1 MKRAFAIIFVIAA
14 VCSAGETSTFDL
26 LNRAAVLFGDRDFR
40 AAASAYEE
48 VLLIEKDNEDALL
61 GLAKC
66 YDNLGEKQ
74 QALGYYERYQK
85 SAGENVE
92 TAYEIAR
99 LNEELGYYSAAISAY
114 EAIVKMDDRERDAWR
129 KLADHYADSGNVKK
143 EAGALEHLI
152 DLGAGGPDERFRLAY
167 IYEVDLKDVD
177 KAIDEYERLLREDP
191 RHVEGHR
198 RVAELYL
205 STNQPVK
212 AREHFEEL
220 SNLEPRGAESY
231 IRLAEIRLADK
242 DVRGAIADLERA
254 IDVDERNGYAL
265 ALLGTLYNKEE
276 KYAKAEKT
284 LEKAVDVGR
293 DEAEVYSELG
303 IARLNLGN
311 DDGAEGAFKRALD
324 KEPWLAPALENLG
337 VLYYHAK
344 RYDDAYSNLSKL
356 VKLEKGNV
364 RGQLYFGFTA
374 AELGYDNE
382 AIDALNVVIR
392 EEPSNVDARVTLA
405 EVYIAREKFSA
416 VRKVLTE
423 IGTPEYRADEI
434 YYYLGLSAEGLEDY
448 QMAVDNFRRAINENR
463 RFYEAYLGM
472 GRSAEAAE
480 DYTTAETA
488 YADATSLEPSRI
500 EAPLALGSLFE
511 RLGEYSDAIRYYE
524 RASAADDDRIEP
536 YLGLGRC
543 YLERKNFG
551 AAGKALKKAVEIDD
565 ESFEAHFQLGR
576 YYKAEDKR
584 PEAINEFE
592 EAVWLVP
599 ESIPARVELGYM
611 YLLEERYVDAMPV
624 LEKAVSLDSDNFD
637 ANTYLAV
644 TYENLERY
652 PDAVKYYKT
661 SVRLEPENI
670 AVKRGLGSCFRHA
683 RKFDEAV
690 VVWEDVLELDPENA
704 EAYEMLGDLYRI
716 KGSDA
721 KRWHNYDRELEY
733 YETATDYY
741 RDFLDIEPHAPE
753 KAFIEQFIKGYEH
766 YRLLRVEEREE
777 FTFLTEW

>member
-1 MKRAFAIIFVIAA
+1 MKRAFVIIFVIAA
-14 VCSAGETSTFDL
+14 ANAVGETSTFDL
-26 LNRAAVLFGDRDFR
+26 LNRAAILFGDSDFR

-48 VLLIEKDNEDALL
+48 VLLLEKDNEDALL
-61 GLAKC
+61 GLARC
-66 YDNLGEKQ
+66 YENLGEKQ

-85 SAGENVE
+85 SVGENVE
-92 TAYEIAR
+92 TTYEIAR
-99 LNEELGYYSAAISAY
+99 LNEELGFYTAAVTAY
-114 EAIVKMDDRERDAWR
+114 EAIVKMDDGERDAWR
-129 KLADHYADSGNVKK
+129 KLADHYAEDGDVKK
-143 EAGALEHLI
+143 EADAIEHLI

-167 IYEVDLKDVD
+167 IYEVELKDFD

-205 STNQPVK
+205 ATNQPVK

-220 SNLEPRGAESY
+220 SNLEPRGAENY
-231 IRLAEIRLADK
+231 IKLAEIRLADQ
-242 DVRGAIADLERA
+242 DVRGAIADLKRA
-254 IDVDERNGYAL
+254 VDLDERNGYAL
-265 ALLGTLYNKEE
+265 ALLGALYNKEE

-284 LEKAVDVGR
+284 LEKAVDAGR
-293 DEAEVYSELG
+293 EEAEVYSELG
-303 IARLNLGN
+303 IARLNLGD

-324 KEPWLAPALENLG
+324 KEPQLIPALENLG

-344 RYDDAYSNLSKL
+344 RYDDAYYNLGKL
-356 VKLEKGNV
+356 VKLEKENV

-374 AELGYDNE
+374 AELGYDDE
-382 AIDALNVVIR
+382 AIDALNIVINK
-392 EEPSNVDARVTLA
+392 EPSNVDARITLA
-405 EVYIAREKFSA
+405 EVYLTGEKLKA
-416 VRKVLTE
+416 VRKVLNE
-423 IGTPEYRADEI
+423 IGTPEKRADEI
-434 YYYLGLSAEGLEDY
+434 YYYMGLAAEGLGDY
-448 QMAVDNFRRAINENR
+448 QTAIEDFRRAINENR
-463 RFYEAYLGM
+463 RLYEAYLGM
-472 GRSAEAAE
+472 GRSAEAVE
-480 DYTTAETA
+480 DYTTAESA

-500 EAPLALGSLFE
+500 EAPLALGLLFE
-511 RLGEYSDAIRYYE
+511 RLGEYSNAIRYYE
-524 RASAADDDRIEP
+524 RASAAAEDRIEP

-543 YLERKNFG
+543 YLEKKNFG
-551 AAGKALKKAVEIDD
+551 AAEKALKKAVEIDD
-565 ESFEAHFQLGR
+565 ESFDAHYYLGR

-584 PEAINEFE
+584 PEAIKEFE

-599 ESIPARVELGYM
+599 ESVPARVELGYM
-611 YLLEERYVDAMPV
+611 YLLEEKYVEATPV
-624 LEKAVSLDSDNFD
+624 LEKAVALDSKNFD

-652 PDAVKYYKT
+652 PEAIKYYKA
-661 SVRLEPENI
+661 SVRLEQENI
-670 AVKRGLGSCFRHA
+670 SVKRGLGSCFRHI

-690 VVWEDVLELDPENA
+690 VVWEDVLELDPDTA

-721 KRWHNYDRELEY
+721 KRWHNYDREFEC
-733 YETATDYY
+733 YEVATDYY

-753 KAFIEQFIKGYEH
+753 RTFIEQFIKGYEH